1 MSPTKKTSAKLAE
14 KARAR
19 WEENDRVIRRIS
31 DSLDVAQ
38 ADLTKLGGSV
48 GAGAGD
54 LRRDLARL
62 LRDARRHAASMGKA
76 TGKDLERLQRDI
88 VTAAK
93 PKSRASGKAKASA
106 ARKAK
111 ASAAAKPKARTAA
124 KAKPRT
130 TAKAKARPAAKAKAG
145 TAAKA
150 KARTPAKPKA
160 RAGARKPRAAGS
172 RGRTSSATR

>member
-1 MSPTKKTSAKLAE
+1 MSPTKKTPTKLAGRPLRVAE
-14 KARAR
+14 KARAH

-38 ADLTKLGGSV
+38 ADLTKLGGSL

-88 VTAAK
+88 VAAAK
-93 PKSRASGKAKASA
+93 PKSRATGKAKASA

-111 ASAAAKPKARTAA
+111 ASAAKPKARTA
-124 KAKPRT
+124 KAKTSTAAKKSKARPPAKPKTRA
-130 TAKAKARPAAKAKAG
+130 TAKAKAGA
-145 TAAKA
+145 
-150 KARTPAKPKA
+150 
-160 RAGARKPRAAGS
+160 ARKPRAASG
-172 RGRTSSATR
+172 RG

>member
-1 MSPTKKTSAKLAE
+1 MSPTKKTPTKLAGRPPRVAE

-38 ADLTKLGGSV
+38 ADLTKLGGSL

-76 TGKDLERLQRDI
+76 TGRDLERLQRDI
-88 VTAAK
+88 VAAAK
-93 PKSRASGKAKASA
+93 PKSRATGKAKASA

-111 ASAAAKPKARTAA
+111 ASAAKPKARTA
-124 KAKPRT
+124 KAKT
-130 TAKAKARPAAKAKAG
+130 SS
-145 TAAKA
+145 AAKA

-160 RAGARKPRAAGS
+160 RATARKPRTASS

>member
-1 MSPTKKTSAKLAE
+1 MSPTKKTPAKLAGRSLRVAE

-62 LRDARRHAASMGKA
+62 LRDARRHAARMGKA
-76 TGKDLERLQRDI
+76 TGKDLEKLQRDM
-88 VTAAK
+88 VAAAK
-93 PKSRASGKAKASA
+93 PKSRAAGKAKASA
-106 ARKAK
+106 TT
-111 ASAAAKPKARTAA
+111 KPKARTAA
-124 KAKPRT
+124 KP
-130 TAKAKARPAAKAKAG
+130 KARAA
-145 TAAKA
+145 
-150 KARTPAKPKA
+150 AKPKA
-160 RAGARKPRAAGS
+160 RAAAKPKAGTATKAKARTTAKPKARAAARKPRASTGGS
-172 RGRTSSATR
+172 RASSTR

>member
-62 LRDARRHAASMGKA
+62 LRDARRHAARMGKA
-76 TGKDLERLQRDI
+76 TGKDLERLQRDM
-88 VTAAK
+88 VAAAK
-93 PKSRASGKAKASA
+93 PKSRATG
-106 ARKAK
+106 KAK
-111 ASAAAKPKARTAA
+111 ASAAAKAKARTAA
-124 KAKPRT
+124 KPKARTAKAKAGT
-130 TAKAKARPAAKAKAG
+130 AAKAKARPAAKAKAG
-145 TAAKA
+145 ATAE
-150 KARTPAKPKA
+150 PKA
-160 RAGARKPRAAGS
+160 RATARKRRVAGARKAGTAGRRAPA
-172 RGRTSSATR
+172 SSATR

>member
-1 MSPTKKTSAKLAE
+1 MSPTKKTRTKLAGRPLRVAE

-38 ADLTKLGGSV
+38 ADLTKLGGSL

-88 VTAAK
+88 VAAAK
-93 PKSRASGKAKASA
+93 PKSRATGKAKASA

-111 ASAAAKPKARTAA
+111 ASAAKPKARTA
-124 KAKPRT
+124 KAKT
-130 TAKAKARPAAKAKAG
+130 SS
-145 TAAKA
+145 AAKA
-150 KARTPAKPKA
+150 KARTPTKPKA
-160 RAGARKPRAAGS
+160 RATARKPRTASS